1 MTENESLTLT
11 ANAEGRL
18 CVCRQIEDY
27 MFRPPEFE
35 AMNFLNYMVETYEWR
50 GTRKEGVVDEENDVL
65 IHARN
70 ECGRYTIHHPKSDT
84 HVCIRRFE
92 NHIYLPNIVG
102 PWLP

>member
-50 GTRKEGVVDEENDVL
+50 GTRKEGVVDEENNVL